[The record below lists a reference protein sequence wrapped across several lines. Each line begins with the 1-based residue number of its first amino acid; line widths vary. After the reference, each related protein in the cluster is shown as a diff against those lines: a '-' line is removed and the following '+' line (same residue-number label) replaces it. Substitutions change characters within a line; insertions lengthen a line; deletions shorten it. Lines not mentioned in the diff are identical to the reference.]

1 MNELYLSTADKKE
14 GGNKEM
20 LVKML
25 RSQGIKITKQRTL
38 IIDIILEQEIHSC
51 KDIYQQAS
59 KVDSK
64 IGVATVYR
72 MVKTLEKIGAINRKI
87 SVTL

>member
-1 MNELYLSTADKKE
+1 MSELYINAADKKE
-14 GGNKEM
+14 GGSKEV
-20 LVKML
+20 LLRKL

-38 IIDIILEQEIHSC
+38 VIDIILEKEFHSC

-59 KVDSK
+59 KVDPK